1 MQRKI
6 ITTGDG
12 SHSIEVSGKNEFYH
26 SKFGAIQESL
36 HVYIGAGL
44 KPLLNTNL
52 AIRIFEMGFGTG
64 LNVLLTLIEAERHQ
78 QKIYYET
85 IELFPLEA
93 SLAKALNYCE
103 QLQRKD
109 LQEIFEQFHA
119 CEWGKQIIITS
130 CFSFKKIKADLT
142 DYPLPDFTNLIYYD
156 AFDPNAQPELWQE
169 EIFKRLFDSLYH
181 NGILTT
187 YCSKSMVRRAMQN
200 AGFIVEKLPGAPGKR
215 EMIRA
220 IKMDNKETK
229 PG

>member
-1 MQRKI
+1 MQGKI

-12 SHSIEVSGKNEFYH
+12 SHSIEVSGKNELYH
-26 SKFGAIQESL
+26 SKFGAIRESK
-36 HVYIGAGL
+36 HVYIEAGL
-44 KPLLNTNL
+44 NPLLKTNP
-52 AIRIFEMGFGTG
+52 AIHIFEMGFGTG
-64 LNVLLTLIEAERHQ
+64 LNALLTLIEAEKHQ
-78 QKIYYET
+78 QKIIYET
-85 IELFPLEA
+85 IELSPLEA
-93 SLAKALNYCE
+93 SLIAALNYCKH
-103 QLQRKD
+103 LQRKD
-109 LQEIFEQFHA
+109 LQGTFEQLHA
-119 CEWGKQIIITS
+119 SEWGKEDCITPY
-130 CFSFKKIKADLT
+130 FSFKKIKTDLMA
-142 DYPLPDFTNLIYYD
+142 YPLPDHINLIYYD